1 MEGGR
6 ARTGRRDPGGCAQES
21 VESCRFF
28 RWKPKTGLVRKGT
41 VGSAGVGGV
50 GGALDRSDRK
60 LRFDRRHRLPLWTFQ
75 FSGFLFLPALSP
87 LRPEAPVA
95 PVCDGLAGLARLSLP
110 TVDPYRAGEEER
122 VGGICE
128 PCRGPRP
135 DPLRQPDPRD
145 SGGEVLTLAGG
156 GGMRLE
162 WLQTRRS
169 TLLPRIPPSLFPG
182 PCALTSARP
191 PQPSHDRSTRG
202 FEE

>member
-21 VESCRFF
+21 AESCRFF
-28 RWKPKTGLVRKGT
+28 RWQPKTGLVREGT
-41 VGSAGVGGV
+41 VGSAGM
-50 GGALDRSDRK
+50 GGAPDRSDRK
-60 LRFDRRHRLPLWTFQ
+60 LRFDRRHRLPQCTFQ

-122 VGGICE
+122 IGGICE

-135 DPLRQPDPRD
+135 DPLHQPDPRD
-145 SGGEVLTLAGG
+145 SGGEMSTPARGGAGWDWNGCKHSDRPSSG
-156 GGMRLE
+156 GSRQACFLGRA
-162 WLQTRRS
+162 
-169 TLLPRIPPSLFPG
+169 P
-182 PCALTSARP
+182 
-191 PQPSHDRSTRG
+191 
-202 FEE
+202 